1 MEAIGDHQ
9 IRTRRWVNVAA
20 VGATSLIVVAVVAML
35 ARGRSFE
42 VLYVRW
48 FAHTGPTG
56 IAFTWLGWAILRR
69 WHRHGLGVVFLVA
82 GSVAAVHV
90 ATLSFAD
97 ARFVAGG
104 VGSEAAL
111 RFTPAELPLGVA
123 VPYWLSSWLWLLM
136 AAMSI
141 VLVLLLFP
149 DGRLPSPRWWP
160 VVAVTVLGT
169 VLLVAGYMVW
179 TWPGSPH
186 ERVIS
191 DQPTGI
197 PIVSSLVNSGWGLIL
212 LALAAAIASLGVRLR
227 DADLDQRRQL
237 RPVVVSGS
245 LLGVVVVVL
254 FPWQAVWIPT
264 VLVAIAAFIA
274 SYAFSLLRFRLHDV
288 DVVMS
293 RTVVGSV
300 LAALV
305 MLIYLVVVV
314 GVGNLIGRTAD
325 HPLLPLV
332 AVGLVAVLFEPARRR
347 VRRIVDRI
355 LYGRDADAYELL
367 SELAEEL
374 RSSGG
379 VAPVTEHVA
388 QLLVR
393 GTGASGARILV
404 VDGATPRQL
413 AVAGDCDDEP
423 LQRLAVVHDG
433 DTLGEVQLY
442 GRADLAPDAPTLLDN
457 VAGTLGPV
465 LRNALLTEELQ
476 AQVDQ
481 LRHSRQRLVEAQDT
495 ARRDLER
502 DLHDGA
508 QSRLVSLRLQ
518 LGLAAA
524 EVQAMDGDPRTDRL
538 HAVLCRLGD
547 EVDASIRSLRDL
559 SRGLH
564 PPVLESDGIAAA
576 LRSATRTLPF
586 PVEVRAIDL
595 GRFPPSV
602 EAAVYFTCLE
612 AVNNAARHGDAAR
625 VLVELRNA
633 DGHLRFEI
641 ADDGTGFDADQVTRG
656 RGLSNLE
663 DRVGALGG
671 ELTISSTLGE
681 GTQIIGSLPAQ
692 PLVSER

>member
-1 MEAIGDHQ
+1 MEAGHG
-9 IRTRRWVNVAA
+9 RRRASRWVDVAA
-20 VGATSLIVVAVVAML
+20 VGATALIVVAVAAML
-35 ARGRSFE
+35 IRGRSFE

-48 FAHTGPTG
+48 FVHTAPTG
-56 IAFTWLGWAILRR
+56 VAFTWLGWAILRR
-69 WHRHGLGVVFLVA
+69 WPRHGLGVVFLVA
-82 GSVAAVHV
+82 GLVAAMHV
-90 ATLSFAD
+90 AALSVAD

-104 VGSEAAL
+104 VGSDAAL
-111 RFTPAELPLGVA
+111 RFTPADLPLSVA
-123 VPYWLSSWLWLLM
+123 VAYWLSSWLWLLV
-136 AAMSI
+136 AAMTI

-179 TWPGSPH
+179 TSPTSPH

-191 DQPTGI
+191 DQPAGI
-197 PIVSSLVNSGWGLIL
+197 PIVSPLVTSGWVLIL
-212 LALAAAIASLGVRLR
+212 LALVAAIASLGVRLR
-227 DADLDQRRQL
+227 DADVEQRRQL

-264 VLVAIAAFIA
+264 VLVAIAAFFA

-288 DVVMS
+288 DVVIS

-305 MLIYLVVVV
+305 MVVYLVVVV
-314 GVGNLIGRTAD
+314 GVGNLVGRSAD
-325 HPLLPLV
+325 HPLLPLI

-347 VRRIVDRI
+347 VRRIVDRV
-355 LYGRDADAYELL
+355 LYGRDAEAYELL

-374 RSSGG
+374 RRSGG

-393 GTGASGARILV
+393 GTGADGARILV
-404 VDGATPRQL
+404 TDDAESRQL
-413 AVAGDCDDEP
+413 ATAGDCEDEP
-423 LQRLAVVHDG
+423 LLRLPVVHDG

-465 LRNALLTEELQ
+465 LRNALLTEELR

-481 LRHSRQRLVEAQDT
+481 LRRSRQRLVHAQDT

-508 QSRLVSLRLQ
+508 QARLVALRLQ
-518 LGLAAA
+518 VGLAAA
-524 EVQAMDGDPRTDRL
+524 EAARL
-538 HAVLCRLGD
+538 PDDHRSARLRDLLERLGD
-547 EVDASIRSLRDL
+547 EADGTIRSLRDL

-576 LRSATRTLPF
+576 LRAGARGLPID
-586 PVEVRAIDL
+586 VEVSAPDL
-595 GRFPPSV
+595 ARCAPPV
-602 EAAVYFTCLE
+602 EAAVYFACLE
-612 AVNNAARHGDAAR
+612 AINNAATHAGASMVRVVLRGDAGR
-625 VLVELRNA
+625 LHFEVE
-633 DGHLRFEI
+633 
-641 ADDGTGFDADQVTRG
+641 DDGAGFDPATVVRG

-663 DRVGALGG
+663 DRLGALDGHLAISASPGRGTRITG
-671 ELTISSTLGE
+671 EL
-681 GTQIIGSLPAQ
+681 PVQ
-692 PLVSER
+692 PLVSDR